1 MKLSAREAAAQVGMT
16 KQGIIRAI
24 HKGTLSATRN
34 IHNEFEIDPAELQ
47 RVFASVTT
55 TVNSGATVADNLKHG
70 DTMVLEER
78 VRQLERMVADKD
90 EVIRQLFERLAA
102 QQQVTLAI
110 EDKQR
115 PKSWWLRLWG

>member
-1 MKLSAREAAAQVGMT
+1 MKLSAREAATQVGMT

-34 IHNEFEIDPAELQ
+34 INKEFEIDPVELQ
-47 RVFASVTT
+47 RVYGLPTT
-55 TVNSGATVADNLKHG
+55 TVNSGVNSGDNYVA
-70 DTMVLEER
+70 VLEER
-78 VRQLERMVADKD
+78 VRQLERMVSDKD
-90 EVIRQLFERLAA
+90 ETIRQLFDRLAA

-115 PKSWWLRLWG
+115 PKAWWLRWLGQDI